1 MVAGEPG
8 DCEKIKLTEDLEV
21 SLWDRWDIH
30 GEVSTTFQNV
40 ITHIE
45 STYKGLEVRDILF
58 GSKAIFLHALM
69 SAPGQE
75 KSKKKILDSTVHLVT
90 DCEIDDS
97 YIDIGVTCVRKDDEK
112 AEILKGVPPVR
123 VFFGNGTAQQM
134 KAEDDSITQI
144 KQNVDDFIT
153 LILAKIKQIKPNDY
167 EAFKFRIA

>member
-30 GEVSTTFQNV
+30 GEVSTTFQKV

-69 SAPGQE
+69 SAPG
-75 KSKKKILDSTVHLVT
+75 
-90 DCEIDDS
+90 
-97 YIDIGVTCVRKDDEK
+97 
-112 AEILKGVPPVR
+112 
-123 VFFGNGTAQQM
+123 
-134 KAEDDSITQI
+134 
-144 KQNVDDFIT
+144 
-153 LILAKIKQIKPNDY
+153 
-167 EAFKFRIA
+167 